1 MAIIIIAIIIQT
13 IVVALEEEEPAA
25 DCEAATAAAATCAF
39 VAVATWPFMVVTGV
53 RSVVVALGAV
63 LAAGT
68 IFGATTAATIVASA
82 PVPVIALWL
91 VFSKALEPLPIDI
104 GALPEFF
111 AVNVIVPNGVSEVIP
126 PVYPAVLIRTPFV
139 LSIESYPG

>member
-1 MAIIIIAIIIQT
+1 MIQM
-13 IVVALEEEEPAA
+13 IVIVPEEEAEFTD
-25 DCEAATAAAATCAF
+25 DCEAAIAAAATCAF

-111 AVNVIVPNGVSEVIP
+111 AVNVYRSE
-126 PVYPAVLIRTPFV
+126 RRQ
-139 LSIESYPG
+139 